1 MKWVILISI
10 FLSGCVT
17 KERCLRRFPPSTST
31 IITKVV
37 RDTIVIVKVD
47 EILLFDTVY
56 LETLTPLTI
65 EKNLLITEF
74 CLGQAWV
81 YDSKLFHTLQ
91 QRPVEKEIVI
101 KEAIKEVE
109 VIKEIVITKKV
120 NELTWWQQTRLK
132 LINWLLIGGVIYLGI
147 SKRKIIWMFIKKVL
161 P

>member
-1 MKWVILISI
+1 M
-10 FLSGCVT
+10 
-17 KERCLRRFPPSTST
+17 
-31 IITKVV
+31 